1 MGTMLRVHDPDFTA
15 TTVGVGAEWSSDKI
29 LVKLNKAT
37 YYSFSLGHGYCFLTT
52 VQAQQLR
59 DSLNALLD
67 GNDVD
72 DLV

>member
-1 MGTMLRVHDPDFTA
+1 MGAVLRVHDPDFTA
-15 TTVGVGAEWSSDKI
+15 TTLGVGAEWSSDKV

-52 VQAQQLR
+52 GQAQQLR
-59 DSLNALLD
+59 DSLNLLLD
-67 GNDVD
+67 NDVD